1 MGNGTTRRLASM
13 AALIMAATAVSRV
26 LGLVREQV
34 MVYYL
39 GLGADMG
46 AFTVAFKAPSLVWTM
61 VSDTALSAAF
71 IPVFSELLVKG
82 RRQEAWRVATTVS
95 FVALLVLGTLSLLG
109 VVFARQVMWL
119 MAPGY
124 SDPATIGLAVDL
136 TRIMFPLVLLLGLA
150 AIAMGILNS
159 YDHFTL
165 PALGPIAWNVVIIA
179 SITFFAR
186 SHGFYA
192 LAWGVVAGTT
202 VQLAMQ
208 LPLVARLREPG
219 GIALDLRN
227 PAVRRVGALLWPVVL
242 SLGLVN
248 VNWFVNTIFASF
260 ISEPA
265 PAVID
270 KAFRLFQLPQ
280 GVFAIAI
287 GTVLLPSLSRLAAS
301 KLMPEFKGA
310 LTSGLRQ
317 VFFLTLPFT
326 VFFLVL
332 GQPTVRLIY
341 QHGRF
346 TAADTDAVTWALY
359 FFSLGMAF
367 VSANTLLSRGFY
379 GIQKTWPPL
388 VVGCVNLG
396 LNVLLNYLLYRPL
409 GVGGITMATSA
420 VTLVNFLGLYWLLRR
435 DVGSLG
441 GRRLLEGIGKS
452 LAACAPLALAAFG
465 SWWLLDHWLGRSNG
479 AQVVSVGAGY
489 VLGLGAYV
497 LAARV
502 LRIEEM
508 NLVTDVLRRL
518 RRGFG
523 RGDSEVPGVGP

>member
-1 MGNGTTRRLASM
+1 MGNETPRRLASL

-82 RRQEAWRVATTVS
+82 RRQEAWRVATSVS
-95 FVALLVLGTLSLLG
+95 LVALIVLGTLSLLG
-109 VVFARQVMWL
+109 VLFARQVIWL

-124 SDPATIGLAVDL
+124 SDPATIALAVDL
-136 TRIMFPLVLLLGLA
+136 TRIMFPLVLLLGLVA
-150 AIAMGILNS
+150 VAVGILNS

-165 PALGPIAWNVVIIA
+165 PALGPIVWNVVIIA

-186 SHGFYA
+186 SYGFYA

-202 VQLAMQ
+202 VQLCMQ
-208 LPLVARLREPG
+208 LPAVIRLWEPG
-219 GIALDLRN
+219 GFSVDLRN

-248 VNWFVNTIFASF
+248 INWFVNTIFASF

-301 KLMPEFKGA
+301 KLMPEFKET

-326 VFFLVL
+326 AFFLVL
-332 GQPTVRLIY
+332 GKPTVRLIY
-341 QHGRF
+341 EHGLF
-346 TAADTDAVTWALY
+346 KAADTAAVTWALY
-359 FFSLGMAF
+359 FFSLGMSF

-388 VVGCVNLG
+388 LMGCLNLG
-396 LNVLLNYLLYRPL
+396 VNVLLNYLLYKPL
-409 GVGGITMATSA
+409 GIGGITMATSA
-420 VTLVNFLGLYWLLRR
+420 VTVVNFLGLYWLLRR
-435 DVGSLG
+435 EVGPLG
-441 GRRLLEGIGKS
+441 GRRFLGSIGRS
-452 LAACAPLALAAFG
+452 LAACILLAGVAYG
-465 SWWLLDHWLGRSNG
+465 SWWLLDAWLGRSNL
-479 AQVVSVGAGY
+479 AQVVSVGVGY
-489 VLGLGAYV
+489 LLGLGAYALCARLLRMEEIQLV
-497 LAARV
+497 L
-502 LRIEEM
+502 E
-508 NLVTDVLRRL
+508 VLRRRG
-518 RRGFG
+518 RR
-523 RGDSEVPGVGP
+523 VGVNSSSA

>member
-34 MVYYL
+34 MVYYRAWRIW
-39 GLGADMG
+39 GVHRG
-46 AFTVAFKAPSLVWTM
+46 FNKASLWTRCGH
-61 VSDTALSAAF
+61 SLSAAF

-227 PAVRRVGALLWPVVL
+227 LPCAAGRCLALAGGPQ
-242 SLGLVN
+242 SGLGN

-502 LRIEEM
+502 LRIEEI

-518 RRGFG
+518 RRGSG

>member
-1 MGNGTTRRLASM
+1 MGNGTARRLASL
-13 AALIMAATAVSRV
+13 AAFIMAATAVSRV

-46 AFTVAFKAPSLVWTM
+46 AFTVAFKAPMLVWTM

-82 RRQEAWRVATTVS
+82 RRQEAWRVATSIGFLV
-95 FVALLVLGTLSLLG
+95 VLVLGVVSVVG
-109 VVFARQVMWL
+109 VVFARQVIWL

-124 SDPATIGLAVDL
+124 SDPATIGLAVEL
-136 TRIMFPLVLLLGLA
+136 TRIMFPLVLLLGLVA
-150 AIAMGILNS
+150 VAVGILNS
-159 YDHFTL
+159 YDHFSL
-165 PALGPIAWNVVIIA
+165 PALGPIVWNLVIIA
-179 SITFFAR
+179 SIAFFAR
-186 SHGFYA
+186 RYGFYA
-192 LAWGVVAGTT
+192 LAWGIVAGTT
-202 VQLAMQ
+202 AQLCLQ
-208 LPLVARLREPG
+208 LPQVVRLHEPG

-227 PAVRRVGALLWPVVL
+227 PAIRTVGRLLWPVVL

-248 VNWFVNTIFASF
+248 INWFVNTIFASF

-301 KLMPEFKGA
+301 ERMVEFKST
-310 LTSGLRQ
+310 LVSGLRQ

-332 GQPTVRLIY
+332 GEPTVRLVY

-346 TAADTDAVTWALY
+346 TAADTTAVTWALY
-359 FFSLGMAF
+359 FFSFGMSF
-367 VSANTLLSRGFY
+367 VSASTLLSRGFY

-388 VVGCVNLG
+388 LMGGVNVA
-396 LNVLLNYLLYRPL
+396 LNVLLNLLLYRPL

-420 VTLVNFLGLYWLLRR
+420 VAVANTLGLYWLLRR
-435 DVGSLG
+435 ELGPLG
-441 GRRLLEGIGKS
+441 GLRLAEGVARCLG
-452 LAACAPLALAAFG
+452 ACAPLAVVAYG
-465 SWWLLDHWLGRSNG
+465 TWWLLDGWLGRSNL
-479 AQVVSVGAGY
+479 AQLLAVAAGY
-489 VLGLGAYV
+489 LLGLAAYAG
-497 LAARV
+497 AARV
-502 LRIEEM
+502 LKIEEM
-508 NLVTDVLRRL
+508 RLVVDVVRR
-518 RRGFG
+518 RR
-523 RGDSEVPGVGP
+523 RDSGEENRPVPPVPE